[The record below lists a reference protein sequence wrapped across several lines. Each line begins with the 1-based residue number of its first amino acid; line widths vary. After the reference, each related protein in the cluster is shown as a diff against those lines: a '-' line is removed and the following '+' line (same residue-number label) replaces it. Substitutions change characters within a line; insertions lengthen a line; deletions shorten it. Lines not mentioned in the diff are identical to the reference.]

1 MTKISSRQLFFFLAA
16 IAPVGKLIYLPTQLA
31 EFSANDLLF
40 PAAVN
45 FFLQAGA
52 VFFILLLSRSNK
64 TLYDLLSYTFGKIA
78 AKIILSVFTL
88 FLFYAAVIPIMEQK
102 FFVHFAF
109 YDTLPTVFAFAP
121 FFLLSVYLCAKPLV
135 HAGRIWDILA
145 PVAMVGFAGII
156 IFSFGEADFAALAP
170 VGAKGADGFLR
181 GTAFTMGWFY
191 DSAILLLLMGKFDYE
206 KGMAWKGALCYLA
219 GAAAIL
225 LFLAVFYG
233 IFSDIAVRQ
242 IFAFAK
248 VSKYFVG
255 IPLLGRIDYIFI
267 YAVALVMAFYNI
279 LPLHAGVDSLTH
291 AFAKRQTRL
300 FSALCSIAVN
310 AVIFSVTLLLNFSF
324 RGFLKIVTQ
333 TAFWVFPLFCL
344 LLPALAL
351 LLRRSPREKV

>member
-16 IAPVGKLIYLPTQLA
+16 IAPVGKLIYLPTHLA
-31 EFSANDLLF
+31 ELSANDLLF

-45 FFLQAGA
+45 FLLQAGA
-52 VFFILLLSRSNK
+52 VFLILLLSKSNK
-64 TLYDLLSYTFGKIA
+64 TLYELLTYTFGKIA
-78 AKIILSVFTL
+78 AKIVLTVFTL
-88 FLFYAAVIPIMEQK
+88 FVFYASLMPLMEQK

-121 FFLLSVYLCAKPLV
+121 FFLLSVYLCAKPIE

-145 PVAMVGFAGII
+145 PVAMVGFAGIL
-156 IFSFGEADFAALAP
+156 IFSFGEADFSALAP
-170 VGAKGADGFLR
+170 VGAGGAGGFFR

-191 DSAILLLLMGKFDYE
+191 DSAILLLLMGKFEYR

-233 IFSDIAVRQ
+233 IFSDIAIRQ

-248 VSKYFVG
+248 MSKYFAG
-255 IPLLGRIDYIFI
+255 IPILGRIDYIFI
-267 YAVALVMAFYNI
+267 YAVALVMAFYCI
-279 LPLHAGVDSLTH
+279 LPLHAGTDALTH

-300 FSALCSIAVN
+300 VSALVSIALN
-310 AVIFSVTLLLNFSF
+310 AAMFTATLLLNFNF
-324 RGFLKIVTQ
+324 RFFSQTVTQ
-333 TAFWVFPLFCL
+333 TLFWLFPLFCL
-344 LLPALAL
+344 LIPALAL